1 MSKYISI
8 DTLSPVFVGLSL
20 IESDK
25 DSSGKT
31 ITGSKKKKVIKYLL
45 TQNLS
50 DEQRLF
56 ILAYKG
62 YSIQDKE
69 FRGYSEKIAK
79 NKLLKFILGL
89 KTATQAE
96 KAKLAQICGFE
107 VKNGKII
114 SQTPFNVNK

>member
-1 MSKYISI
+1 MNKFFQKIFENIEKLNSKVVSY
-8 DTLSPVFVGLSL
+8 
-20 IESDK
+20 
-25 DSSGKT
+25 
-31 ITGSKKKKVIKYLL
+31 
-45 TQNLS
+45 
-50 DEQRLF
+50 
-56 ILAYKG
+56 
-62 YSIQDKE
+62 
-69 FRGYSEKIAK
+69 EKIAK